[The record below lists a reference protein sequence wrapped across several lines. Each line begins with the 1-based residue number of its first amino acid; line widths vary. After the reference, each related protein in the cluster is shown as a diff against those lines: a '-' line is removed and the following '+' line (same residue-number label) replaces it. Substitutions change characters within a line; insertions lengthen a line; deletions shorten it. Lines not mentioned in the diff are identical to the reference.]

1 MVVMYMHKRVKARQ
15 WIDGIVGDDG
25 VRFRAMRL
33 SPGRSPS
40 LSCSLV
46 YSLCRKG
53 VCYGAGKH
61 ICDPSIYCVRSNE
74 VYKQASGSPM
84 RGCLMVKRDEKDDC
98 PLGRWTGRE
107 RALLRVLSGNN

>member
-1 MVVMYMHKRVKARQ
+1 MVVMNMHKKVKARQ

-53 VCYGAGKH
+53 VCYGAGRT
-61 ICDPSIYCVRSNE
+61 ICDP
-74 VYKQASGSPM
+74 VYILCEAERGIQASFGLANA
-84 RGCLMVKRDEKDDC
+84 RLLYGEKRRKKTTVPLAGGLDE
-98 PLGRWTGRE
+98 R
-107 RALLRVLSGNN
+107 